1 MDLSLFTWRSSMRLF
16 GSLQVF
22 VALAV
27 ATSLIAFLS
36 HVRNVHDIELSSESP
51 SCLVSRGI
59 EPRQITDG
67 PRHAKV
73 HATDISASEPVPQ

>member
-1 MDLSLFTWRSSMRLF
+1 MRFF

-22 VALAV
+22 VSLAA

-36 HVRNVHDIELSSESP
+36 QVRNVHDIELSSESP
-51 SCLVSRGI
+51 SCLVSRGV

-73 HATDISASEPVPQ
+73 RAADISAASEPDSQ